1 MANVDNNKAK
11 TSYNEQTGVNEQA
24 REAQQQESQEQQFSN
39 TLSFSDEVVEK
50 IAGIAAREV
59 RGILDMKGGFA
70 SSLTDRF
77 TSGNN
82 VTQGVTVEVGEKQA
96 AVDLKVVLEYGESA
110 PRIFKK
116 VADLVKEQVKHMTGL
131 EVVEVNMHV
140 DDVMSKKEYEQKNAA
155 SKEEDQG
162 KSGKELQ

>member
-11 TSYNEQTGVNEQA
+11 SSYNEQTGVNDQA
-24 REAQQQESQEQQFSN
+24 REAQQEQAQEQQFSN

-59 RGILDMKGGFA
+59 KGILDMKGGFA
-70 SSLTDRF
+70 SSFTDRF

-82 VTQGVTVEVGEKQA
+82 VTQGVSVEVGEKQA

-116 VADLVKEQVKHMTGL
+116 VTDLVKEQVKHMTGL
-131 EVVEVNMHV
+131 DVVEVNMHV
-140 DDVMSKKEYEQKNAA
+140 DDVMSKKEYEQKKSSSN
-155 SKEEDQG
+155 EENQSQG
-162 KSGKELQ
+162 GKELQ

>member
-11 TSYNEQTGVNEQA
+11 SSYNEQTGINDQA
-24 REAQQQESQEQQFSN
+24 REAQQEQAQEQQFSN

-59 RGILDMKGGFA
+59 KGILDMKGGFA
-70 SSLTDRF
+70 SSLTERF

-82 VTQGVTVEVGEKQA
+82 VTQGVSVEVGEKQA

-116 VADLVKEQVKHMTGL
+116 VTDLVKEQVKHMTGL
-131 EVVEVNMHV
+131 DVVEVNMHV
-140 DDVMSKKEYEQKNAA
+140 DDVMSKKEYEQKKSSN
-155 SKEEDQG
+155 EESQSQG
-162 KSGKELQ
+162 GKELQ